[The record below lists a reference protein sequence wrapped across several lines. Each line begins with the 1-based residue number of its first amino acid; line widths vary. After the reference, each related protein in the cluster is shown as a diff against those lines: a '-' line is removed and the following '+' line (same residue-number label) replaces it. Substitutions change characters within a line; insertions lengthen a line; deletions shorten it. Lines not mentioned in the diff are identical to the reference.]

1 MNAIYWICF
10 GDSAKGLLRYVRRDL
25 DDAAHI
31 LAIGDDYSQ
40 GDITDVTDRDARYP
54 VLAPWRGDPEL
65 DGDRLEEQIGRHFAA
80 LDQLDKVDEAVI
92 WYAGGNPCEQ
102 CGLRYVVSRLQQKH
116 IPVWVVEVGWIPVS
130 EIAQANDRVR
140 DTSAVGVITDS
151 HVMNTLLRLV
161 PQPILRRYAAR
172 VEQRN
177 LRERAAQS
185 SRAGM
190 AYFSTVGETAPNIL
204 PYFYKRRR
212 MLTETEQAILL
223 TEWKR
228 MQEENTPLRAM
239 VDGKLQSVPADYYDD
254 IILSCVPEGENV
266 AALTV
271 GRAIAKLDKTGNRVG
286 DMQIFSRIRALS
298 TAEKLIIVRD
308 GATYRDMVIR
318 KIRG

>member
-1 MNAIYWICF
+1 MYWICF

-102 CGLRYVVSRLQQKH
+102 CGLRYVVSRLQQRQ